1 MARTQLTGAVVLF
14 MVLSITIPALGV
26 ENISITGDI
35 TFDPDISKAWS
46 LPASDNLT
54 KIEECHLATSPEEC
68 QSLPGCSWYDDP
80 RGVSPE
86 GRPSEYCAP
95 EGEDPWTDRAP
106 LNNDEPVTLRVDGI
120 QIMAPATMFI
130 FKDTVESTPNP
141 SSLLGTTTVDAT
153 RTSASIIVPLPFFG
167 PGKHFFTVCV
177 NDTPCPS
184 WDDACS
190 TCISSEKVVYWTDP
204 ETGAVIKVDT
214 LIPTTQLETPFAGH
228 PSLWKDEIERVT
240 ATMGEGHYDS
250 IYNDTLRT
258 CREFPPNSTL
268 SVKVPSNIT
277 LTEDGPFDTDSVKG
291 PEYFT
296 VTQKV
301 YCFKRLSEINYN
313 YTLALCPHLPQPE
326 RSACF
331 GGVSLWEWYYL
342 GAVLDHQQTRMV
354 EGPAV
359 TVTEVPATASGTDTP
374 ALIMG
379 VLTVVVL
386 GYVLL
391 LPDEKGGRPK

>member
-1 MARTQLTGAVVLF
+1 MHVTAVVVLF
-14 MVLSITIPALGV
+14 IVLSITVPALSV
-26 ENISITGDI
+26 ENISITGGI
-35 TFDPDISKAWS
+35 TFDPDISTAWIF
-46 LPASDNLT
+46 PTTPNRTERAQCDDV
-54 KIEECHLATSPEEC
+54 TSPEEC
-68 QSLPGCSWYDDP
+68 LSRPGCAWYDDP

-86 GRPSEYCAP
+86 GAPSEDCAP
-95 EGEDPWTDRAP
+95 EGMELGKVRDHM
-106 LNNDEPVTLRVDGI
+106 NNNEPVTLRVDGI
-120 QIMAPATMFI
+120 LVTAPATMFV
-130 FKDTVESTPNP
+130 FKQTVLSTPGP
-141 SSLLGTTTVDAT
+141 VSVLGTATVDAT
-153 RTSASIIVPLPFFG
+153 RTSASIVAPLHFFG
-167 PGKHFFTVCV
+167 PAKHFFIICV

-359 TVTEVPATASGTDTP
+359 TVTEVSATASGTDTP
-374 ALIMG
+374 ALIMA
-379 VLTVVVL
+379 VLTVVAL

-391 LPDEKGGRPK
+391 LPDEKVGRPK